1 MAAAARHVASY
12 MGRFAPRCGYAG
24 NTTCTAAAWTRPQ
37 LPHAPS
43 GPLVIL
49 RRGIAMIP
57 GDHSPGPA
65 DISPDCFDPEAPAR
79 QVHPQAHSDIVV
91 SQDRALLGNHR
102 AAEPR
107 RIKLVDAR
115 RVPGVATR
123 VRGAGRDVPHHDP
136 ATCFAYDEK
145 DLESEEAVWALYQ
158 RWCSFHDIERDRD
171 DMVRRFVYFKDRAHK
186 IIEFN
191 KSGKSNTWGLNI
203 FGDMTPEEQSELE
216 RPQLL
221 RSREGFE
228 AQNHPF

>member
-65 DISPDCFDPEAPAR
+65 DISPDCFDPEAP
-79 QVHPQAHSDIVV
+79 D
-91 SQDRALLGNHR
+91 
-102 AAEPR
+102 
-107 RIKLVDAR
+107 
-115 RVPGVATR
+115 
-123 VRGAGRDVPHHDP
+123 DP

-221 RSREGFE
+221 RSREGF
-228 AQNHPF
+228 